1 MFCTKNIRPKPT
13 IRLRA
18 SNTST
23 FGARAATCRKH
34 SQCTAMPS
42 AISSAKATGMNSS
55 GEMPSAVCAHHVRKA
70 PSIRNSPCEM
80 FMMRI
85 SPYCRFSPMAT
96 SA

>member
-1 MFCTKNIRPKPT
+1 MRPKPT

-23 FGARAATCRKH
+23 FGARAAKRLKH
-34 SQCTAMPS
+34 SACTTTPS
-42 AISSAKATGMNSS
+42 ANSAMKASGISSS
-55 GEMPSAVCAHHVRKA
+55 GEMPHMVCADQVRKA

-85 SPYCRFSPMAT
+85 SPYCRFRPMAT

>member
-1 MFCTKNIRPKPT
+1 MRPKPT

-23 FGARAATCRKH
+23 FGARAASRLKH
-34 SQCTAMPS
+34 SACTATPS
-42 AISSAKATGMNSS
+42 TNSAAKATGMSSS
-55 GEMPSAVCAHHVRKA
+55 GDTPQAVCTHHVRKA

-85 SPYCRFSPMAT
+85 SPYCRFRPMAT